1 MSAQIIDPQR
11 YKKTTRKEVEE
22 KKKNNKIR
30 YSTKKKK
37 ENDLKYKKK
46 KLDKI
51 KKEKKKLEKDKE
63 KTIKKEQQYTKV
75 KKNKVYIP
83 TFVKVCIVI
92 VLIVAIGFLSRKI
105 VSFENMPILS
115 VFSNKESKVELE
127 NDYNLKL
134 GISKLDTTD
143 VLATKNIVL
152 NELNLFSSNQLIK
165 INNKYEIEYDLA
177 TKIEKVNNKEYLV
190 YLDTNLNKGFE
201 CINNSIQKITKNKDN
216 NVYYKNIENIK
227 EVAKEN
233 DYIRFSLKEDDPYF
247 IYKLDF
253 PLSENTIDTMYQ
265 INSKN
270 ENKINFLRTNSDSKL
285 KNISLTNYTDTD
297 DMVKDFRD
305 DKLDMFFASSDSIMQ
320 LIGKHEYNVK
330 KYRDGENLF
339 LFGNKNSELYKLTEV
354 RKALAYSI
362 KREDI
367 IKEVNNSFSELIDL
381 PFIYS
386 DIKYKYDIYG
396 AENELLSNGWKKEN
410 GVYTKEINGAK
421 KKLELNFLV
430 NDEDSVKKKVA
441 ENIKKMAQNVGIK
454 ININK
459 VKSKDFEKNLKDKKY
474 DIILADVYINQYPD
488 IRFLNE
494 YVNIN
499 DNINN
504 AFEAVN
510 NSKDKEELEKN
521 ITALQDT
528 MSSEIA
534 CIGILAR
541 NTNMVYQKYITG
553 FDYTNY
559 MMIFN
564 NLNNIGKIV
573 KNEE

>member
-11 YKKTTRKEVEE
+11 YKKTTRKEVEK

-37 ENDLKYKKK
+37 ENDLKYKKE

-51 KKEKKKLEKDKE
+51 KKEKKRLDK
-63 KTIKKEQQYTKV
+63 KKAIKEENSYTNV
-75 KKNKVYIP
+75 KKKKVYIP
-83 TFVKVCIVI
+83 TFLKVCIVI
-92 VLIVAIGFLSRKI
+92 VIIVGIGFLSRKI

-115 VFSNKESKVELE
+115 VFSNKDTKVELE
-127 NDYNLKL
+127 NDYTLKL

-143 VLATKNIVL
+143 VLKSKNIVL
-152 NELNLFSSNQLIK
+152 NELNLLASNQLVK
-165 INNKYEIEYDLA
+165 INKKYELEYVLA
-177 TKIEKVNNKEYLV
+177 EKIEKVSNKEYLV
-190 YLDTNLNKGFE
+190 YLKGNLNKGFE
-201 CINNSIQKITKNKDN
+201 CVANSVQKITENKDN
-216 NVYYKNIENIK
+216 NIYYKNIANIK
-227 EVAKEN
+227 EVVKEN
-233 DYIRFSLKEDDPYF
+233 NYIRFSLKEDDPYF
-247 IYKLDF
+247 IYRLDF
-253 PLSENTIDTMYQ
+253 PLGENTIDELYQ
-265 INSKN
+265 INTKN
-270 ENKINFLRTNSDSKL
+270 DSKINFLRTNSDSTL
-285 KNISLTNYTDTD
+285 KNITLTNYTDTD

-305 DKLDMFFASSDSIMQ
+305 DKIDVFFASSDSIMQ
-320 LIGKHEYNVK
+320 LIGKHEYNIK

-339 LFGNKNSELYKLTEV
+339 LFGNKNSELFKLTEV

-386 DIKYKYDIYG
+386 DVKYKYDIYG

-410 GVYTKEINGAK
+410 GIYVKEINGTK
-421 KKLELNFLV
+421 RKLELYILV
-430 NDEDSVKKKVA
+430 NDEDSTKKKVA
-441 ENIKKMAQNVGIK
+441 ENIKKMAEKVGIK
-454 ININK
+454 IHINK
-459 VKSKDFEKNLKDKKY
+459 VKKEDFENNLKDKKY

-494 YVNIN
+494 YININ
-499 DNINN
+499 ENTNN

-510 NSKDKEELEKN
+510 NSKSKEELEKN
-521 ITALQDT
+521 VASLQDVL
-528 MSSEIA
+528 SSEIA

-541 NTNMVYQKYITG
+541 NSNMVYQKYITG
-553 FDYTNY
+553 FDYTSY

-564 NLNNIGKIV
+564 DFKSIGQIV
-573 KNEE
+573 KKEN

>member
-63 KTIKKEQQYTKV
+63 KIIKKEQQYTKI

-115 VFSNKESKVELE
+115 VFSNKDTKVELE
-127 NDYNLKL
+127 NDYTLKL

-152 NELNLFSSNQLIK
+152 NELNLLSSNQLIK
-165 INNKYEIEYDLA
+165 INNNYEIEYDLA

-190 YLDTNLNKGFE
+190 YLNTNLSKGFE

-265 INSKN
+265 VNSKN

-297 DMVKDFRD
+297 DMLKDFRD
-305 DKLDMFFASSDSIMQ
+305 DKLDIFFASSDSIMQ

-339 LFGNKNSELYKLTEV
+339 LFGNKNSELFKLTEV

-367 IKEVNNSFSELIDL
+367 IKEV
-381 PFIYS
+381 
-386 DIKYKYDIYG
+386 G
-396 AENELLSNGWKKEN
+396 
-410 GVYTKEINGAK
+410 
-421 KKLELNFLV
+421 
-430 NDEDSVKKKVA
+430 
-441 ENIKKMAQNVGIK
+441 
-454 ININK
+454 
-459 VKSKDFEKNLKDKKY
+459 
-474 DIILADVYINQYPD
+474 
-488 IRFLNE
+488 
-494 YVNIN
+494 
-499 DNINN
+499 
-504 AFEAVN
+504 
-510 NSKDKEELEKN
+510 
-521 ITALQDT
+521 
-528 MSSEIA
+528 
-534 CIGILAR
+534 
-541 NTNMVYQKYITG
+541 G
-553 FDYTNY
+553 F
-559 MMIFN
+559 
-564 NLNNIGKIV
+564 
-573 KNEE
+573 

>member
-11 YKKTTRKEVEE
+11 YKKTTRKEVEK

-37 ENDLKYKKK
+37 ENDLKYKKE

-51 KKEKKKLEKDKE
+51 KKEKKRLDK
-63 KTIKKEQQYTKV
+63 KKAIKEENSYTNV
-75 KKNKVYIP
+75 KKKKVYIP
-83 TFVKVCIVI
+83 TFLKVCIVI
-92 VLIVAIGFLSRKI
+92 VIIVGIGFLSRKI

-115 VFSNKESKVELE
+115 VFSNKDTKVELE
-127 NDYNLKL
+127 NDYTLKL

-143 VLATKNIVL
+143 VLKSKNIVL
-152 NELNLFSSNQLIK
+152 NELNLLASNQLVK
-165 INNKYEIEYDLA
+165 INKKYELEYVLA
-177 TKIEKVNNKEYLV
+177 EKIEKVSNKEYLV
-190 YLDTNLNKGFE
+190 YLKGNLNKGFE
-201 CINNSIQKITKNKDN
+201 CVANSVQKITENKDN
-216 NVYYKNIENIK
+216 NIYYKNIANIK
-227 EVAKEN
+227 EVVKEN
-233 DYIRFSLKEDDPYF
+233 NYIRFSLKEDDPYF
-247 IYKLDF
+247 IYRLDF
-253 PLSENTIDTMYQ
+253 PLGENTIDELYQ
-265 INSKN
+265 INTKN
-270 ENKINFLRTNSDSKL
+270 DSKINFLRTNSDSTL
-285 KNISLTNYTDTD
+285 KNITLTNYTDTD

-305 DKLDMFFASSDSIMQ
+305 DKIDVFFASSDSIMQ
-320 LIGKHEYNVK
+320 LIGKHEYNIK

-339 LFGNKNSELYKLTEV
+339 LFGNKNSELFKLTEV

-386 DIKYKYDIYG
+386 DVKYKYDIYG

-410 GVYTKEINGAK
+410 GIYVKEINGTK
-421 KKLELNFLV
+421 RKLELYILV
-430 NDEDSVKKKVA
+430 NDEDSTKKKVA
-441 ENIKKMAQNVGIK
+441 ENIKKMAEKVGIK
-454 ININK
+454 IHINK
-459 VKSKDFEKNLKDKKY
+459 VKKEDFENNLKDKKY

-494 YVNIN
+494 YININ
-499 DNINN
+499 ENTNN

-510 NSKDKEELEKN
+510 NSKSKEELEKN
-521 ITALQDT
+521 VASLQDVL
-528 MSSEIA
+528 SSEIA

-541 NTNMVYQKYITG
+541 NSNMVYQKYITG
-553 FDYTNY
+553 FDYTSY

-564 NLNNIGKIV
+564 DLKNIGKIV
-573 KNEE
+573 KKEN